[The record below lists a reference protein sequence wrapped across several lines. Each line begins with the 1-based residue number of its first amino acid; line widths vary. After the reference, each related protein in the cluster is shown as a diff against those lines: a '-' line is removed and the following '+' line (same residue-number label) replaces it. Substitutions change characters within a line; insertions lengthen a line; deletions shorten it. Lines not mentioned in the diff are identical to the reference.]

1 MAEYLEALE
10 AHSEAHNPEKKSKPA
25 SAGLMRF
32 VKAHKGGGGKAA
44 RGGNVAKGEGA

>member
-10 AHSEAHNPEKKSKPA
+10 AHSEAHNPDSDKKSKQA

-32 VKAHKGGGGKAA
+32 VKAH
-44 RGGNVAKGEGA
+44 REG